1 MGLFIFS
8 LDLKKKSS
16 PFIFPLFALIA
27 SFASILM
34 ESIRSPKSCP
44 SAYKASVLFLLGW
57 GVRVSPR
64 LLPLTVSVGCTVSWR
79 TCLLPYFGEGGSH
92 PIGFL
97 RKDRWELIF
106 LPSTELKMTLFYSNS
121 EWL

>member
-8 LDLKKKSS
+8 LELKKRVLLLFFHCLLSL
-16 PFIFPLFALIA
+16 PPLLQ
-27 SFASILM
+27 ILM

-44 SAYKASVLFLLGW
+44 SAYEASVLFLLGW
-57 GVRVSPR
+57 SVRVSPR
-64 LLPLTVSVGCTVSWR
+64 LLPLAVSVGSTVSWR

-92 PIGFL
+92 PIGLL

-121 EWL
+121 E